1 MSLYQELSHVINITC
16 NADLVLPPPGLAL
29 IFAFCILIQTLMSA
43 SSTMEVANT
52 TAMTQMEVTHVP
64 AIMDTDLTVLDI
76 FVKVGKIEI

>member
-1 MSLYQELSHVINITC
+1 MQTLSY
-16 NADLVLPPPGLAL
+16 LPPGLAL

-64 AIMDTDLTVLDI
+64 AIMDTDFTVLDI
-76 FVKVGKIEI
+76 FVKVGKTEI